1 MRISDLSSDVC
12 SSDLGNI
19 AGLLTGKNTPADPA
33 TLFDT
38 PFSQFIKAETDSR
51 SYFHIND
58 GLTWANRLIVGAG
71 LPYGNS
77 LTLPFVKQFFIGGS
91 NSVRAFRARSLG
103 PGSYDA
109 ETKDRKSTRL
119 KSSP

>member
-77 LTLPFVKQFFIGGS
+77 LTLPFEIG
-91 NSVRAFRARSLG
+91 RASCRARVCQSVSISGVAG
-103 PGSYDA
+103 PLN
-109 ETKDRKSTRL
+109 KKKR
-119 KSSP
+119 

>member
-77 LTLPFVKQFFIGGS
+77 LKLPFVQKFFIGGT
-91 NSVRAFRARSLG
+91 NR
-103 PGSYDA
+103 
-109 ETKDRKSTRL
+109 DRKRVGLGQGVLVRVTFSGGRIIN
-119 KSSP
+119 KKKN